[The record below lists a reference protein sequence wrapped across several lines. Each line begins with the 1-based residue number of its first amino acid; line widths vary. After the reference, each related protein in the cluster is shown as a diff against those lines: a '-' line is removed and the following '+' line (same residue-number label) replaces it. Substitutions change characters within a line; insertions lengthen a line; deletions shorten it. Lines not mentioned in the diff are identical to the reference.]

1 MAKNFKEI
9 EGQIEQINEPR
20 FAKDRRVWVLM
31 VKANGSWRAFVSK
44 DGEKIK
50 AQYELLKSKQI
61 AQSINLSVQATNLS
75 ASKVRLAEYA
85 YNQNGLVL
93 PKDSKNLELLLR
105 DVHQKGFLDL
115 ELLYQ
120 LKEKEAVRDVEKEI
134 ADRIANP
141 LEEGT
146 PLFQRVFERC
156 LSS

>member
-1 MAKNFKEI
+1 M
-9 EGQIEQINEPR
+9 
-20 FAKDRRVWVLM
+20 
-31 VKANGSWRAFVSK
+31 
-44 DGEKIK
+44 
-50 AQYELLKSKQI
+50 
-61 AQSINLSVQATNLS
+61 
-75 ASKVRLAEYA
+75 
-85 YNQNGLVL
+85 
-93 PKDSKNLELLLR
+93 PKDPKNLEILLR

-146 PLFQRVFERC
+146 PLFQRVFDRC